1 MDGVKERLKM
11 LKNLAEIMGK
21 KKEQYAELMANEM
34 GKVLKEGIGEIDK
47 CIKHTNYYI
56 ENSI

>member
-1 MDGVKERLKM
+1 
-11 LKNLAEIMGK
+11 
-21 KKEQYAELMANEM
+21 MANEM